1 MPTTDLASMLA
12 SGDRDALPEG
22 DLAVWVQRQRW
33 FGSKARDMASFRVL
47 GAVPIRNE
55 EPLLGLLLVEA
66 RFRAGTHD
74 IYQVLVGVREAS
86 AEEEPVEVIHRSDAL
101 ELYDALHDAHNA
113 TELARLLASG
123 TVVEVPGSTVRFQW
137 REGSAPP
144 PGEDAR
150 VRVMSAEQSNTSVV
164 FDEEFVLK
172 AFRRVEPGIN
182 PELEMLRFLSGHGFP
197 NIAELVGWYEY
208 SGELMEAT
216 LGVMQRFIP
225 SARDGWD
232 LALEAVSAHDDSF
245 LERLRTLGA
254 VTGQMHTILASDPAD
269 PDFAPEDPGDET
281 VPLLT
286 ATIDEEIERMFV
298 DLPDRPALAPISGRG
313 EEVRD
318 LLTLMAQTGVG
329 GRLIRNHGDY
339 HLGQTVLSP
348 GGWIILD
355 FEGEPGRP
363 LIERRRKR
371 SPLRDVAGML
381 RSFAYVASAN
391 EILHGRATDPDWEL
405 RARQVFLDGYFAE
418 VDPTLLPAGP
428 QPIARMLSIFELE
441 KAIYELRYELNNR
454 PDWVSVP
461 VAGIVRLLEES
472 VS

>member
-1 MPTTDLASMLA
+1 MLA
-12 SGDRDALPEG
+12 SGDRDALPEAE
-22 DLAVWVQRQRW
+22 LAEWVQGQRW
-33 FGSKARDMASFRVL
+33 FGSKARDMAAFRVL
-47 GAVPIRNE
+47 GAVPIRPE
-55 EPLLGLLLVEA
+55 PPLLGLLLVEA
-66 RFRAGTHD
+66 RFRAGTHN
-74 IYQVLVGVREAS
+74 IYQVLVGVRGAS
-86 AEEEPVEVIHRSDAL
+86 DEEGAIEVIHRSDEL
-101 ELYDALHDAHNA
+101 ELYDALHDPRNA
-113 TELARLLASG
+113 TELARLVASG
-123 TVVEVPGSTVRFQW
+123 AVVEAPGSIVRFCW
-137 REGSAPP
+137 REGTAAAPDD
-144 PGEDAR
+144 DAA

-164 FDEEFVLK
+164 FDERLVLK

-182 PELEMLRFLSGHGFP
+182 PELEMLRFLSAHDFSH
-197 NIAELVGWYEY
+197 IAELVGWYEY

-225 SARDGWD
+225 AARDGWD
-232 LALEAVSAHDDSF
+232 LAIEAVAAHDDSF
-245 LERLRTLGA
+245 FERLRTLGA
-254 VTGQMHTILASDPAD
+254 VTGQMHTALASDPAD

-298 DLPDRPALAPISGRG
+298 DLPDRPALEPISGRG

-318 LLTLMAQTGVG
+318 LLTLMAQAGVG

-339 HLGQTVLSP
+339 HLGQTVLSSE
-348 GGWIILD
+348 GWIILD

-363 LIERRRKR
+363 LIERRRRR

-391 EILHGRATDPDWEL
+391 AILHGRETHPEWER
-405 RARQVFLDGYFAE
+405 RARELFLDGYLAE

-428 QPIARMLSIFELE
+428 QPIARMLAIFELE

-461 VAGIVRLLEES
+461 VAGIMRLLEES